1 MAEPGGRRDP
11 AAEGRGQQG
20 PDECGRVRADL
31 GEHRD
36 DAQVRHALLDLG
48 PLVEAARPFHEQA
61 LGRNR
66 RQPLGARGIDRGLD
80 KREEAFLP
88 GEELED
94 HGLDLATDKA
104 LQVAQAHDPE
114 LDEHLTEQSGRLRG
128 LLGGARLLDGYAGTG
143 AIGIEAFSRGARSV
157 AFVDRD
163 PRARRLIARNVE
175 HCGIPSGCVIIRSDF
190 DRLDQFDIVV
200 LDPPYDDQPE
210 QVILGTAHL
219 VAPGGMLVLEHAKR
233 QPGPDAVSSLTR
245 TRRIAAG
252 DSALSFYEQPA
263 SPAGAAGTT

>member
-1 MAEPGGRRDP
+1 MRVIAGSLKGRRLYS
-11 AAEGRGQQG
+11 
-20 PDECGRVRADL
+20 PDWD
-31 GEHRD
+31 
-36 DAQVRHALLDLG
+36 
-48 PLVEAARPFHEQA
+48 
-61 LGRNR
+61 
-66 RQPLGARGIDRGLD
+66 
-80 KREEAFLP
+80 
-88 GEELED
+88 
-94 HGLDLATDKA
+94 
-104 LQVAQAHDPE
+104 
-114 LDEHLTEQSGRLRG
+114 RLRPTSDA
-128 LLGGARLLDGYAGTG
+128 LRETLFNLLARRLGGARLLDGYAGTG